1 MRLKRLAAV
10 FIIIFT
16 ALAALTSCGEGSAE
30 PSGKLDD
37 RSGELAGAE
46 NGKSSDGGSDY
57 DYSGYDLVILRYYGA
72 SPTDEVAA
80 AEVSK
85 RIKE

>member
-30 PSGKLDD
+30 PTGKLDD

-46 NGKSSDGGSDY
+46 SGKSSDGGSDY

-80 AEVSK
+80 EVSK

>member
-16 ALAALTSCGEGSAE
+16 ALAAFTSCGEGSAE
-30 PSGKLDD
+30 PTGKLDD

-46 NGKSSDGGSDY
+46 SGKSSDGD
-57 DYSGYDLVILRYYGA
+57 DKTLKKLA
-72 SPTDEVAA
+72 KVAA